1 MVFAYNSKNEIDYK
15 YNCQVPLR
23 WLSCKEFTSHMVDR
37 GSIPGGNRPDSEMT
51 DEPRHSRF
59 GKLKK
64 TSLLLNGYMSS
75 NCRSPA
81 GISTLNQ
88 RWINVAHQRW
98 ILVAYES
105 WGNVETSTL
114 FQRQIST
121 LNRRWK
127 LVDFWL
133 KKRW

>member
-1 MVFAYNSKNEIDYK
+1 MKLLCMLKYIVKQHNIHVHDNITQFNNSRHSRSPRDFVVQKMVFAYNSKNEIDYK

-23 WLSCKEFTSHMVDR
+23 WLSCKEFTSHTVDR

-75 NCRSPA
+75 NCRSKFE
-81 GISTLNQ
+81 
-88 RWINVAHQRW
+88 
-98 ILVAYES
+98 AYP
-105 WGNVETSTL
+105 
-114 FQRQIST
+114 RY
-121 LNRRWK
+121 R
-127 LVDFWL
+127 
-133 KKRW
+133 